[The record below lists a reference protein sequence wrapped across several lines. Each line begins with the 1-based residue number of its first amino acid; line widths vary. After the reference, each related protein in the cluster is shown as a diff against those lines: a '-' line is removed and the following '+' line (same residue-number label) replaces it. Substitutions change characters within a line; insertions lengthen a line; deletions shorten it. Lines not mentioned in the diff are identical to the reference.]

1 MFWGQLFCLFLNNN
15 SFLSDGSSLYYQVV
29 VFKTTPLG
37 EKARVL
43 VTYPT
48 PARTSSWAHT
58 RTAICLAAWL
68 WGGFLLCLASLPA
81 LLLGIWHLPGFL
93 SRLLLLGWAHIIAL
107 LPSYLALDWPSQL
120 GPLPTP
126 FHAKCHE
133 CTCFLP
139 CFPWHTASPRWPVII
154 IL

>member
-15 SFLSDGSSLYYQVV
+15 SFLSDDSSLYHQVV
-29 VFKTTPLG
+29 VFKTIPLG
-37 EKARVL
+37 EKACVL
-43 VTYPT
+43 VTYPA
-48 PARTSSWAHT
+48 PARTSSCAHT

-81 LLLGIWHLPGFL
+81 LLLGIWHLPDFL
-93 SRLLLLGWAHIIAL
+93 SCLLLLGQAHIIAL
-107 LPSYLALDWPSQL
+107 LTSYLAPDWPSQL

-126 FHAKCHE
+126 LHAKCHE

-139 CFPWHTASPRWPVII
+139 CFPWRKLSPQWPVII
-154 IL
+154 TL